1 MTAHAEFLRVAASDD
16 ALAERVKRDFRSASL
31 AREDRLLLEYVETL
45 TLAPWEL
52 RREHADALYAAGWS
66 ASELVHAVLG
76 CAHFND
82 LNRMADGLGIREEY
96 ASSLPEFEPHDAA
109 IRERRAPPTSSAP
122 PGPPPGPAPGPPPG
136 PAPGPP
142 PGPAPGPPPGPGP
155 GPGPAFVPLFDAP
168 ADVAPGE
175 PIALWRALG
184 ERPELV
190 ERLRAWRAFQF
201 SPTPAL
207 DGPTRAGIALLVA
220 ERAYATTATLRAKAM
235 LQDGGADAAT
245 IDAWSAG
252 SPNSPRLRRI
262 AEHARRLTDEPARTT
277 REHVEALFAH
287 GLDARGVVQLTAFVA
302 WANFELRAEAG
313 LGLR

>member
-16 ALAERVKRDFRSASL
+16 ALAERVKRDFRSAAL
-31 AREDRLLLEYVETL
+31 VPAERALLEYVETL

-52 RREHADALYAAGWS
+52 RREHADALVAAGWS

-96 ASSLPEFEPHDAA
+96 ASSLPEFAPHGTA
-109 IRERRAPPTSSAP
+109 IRERLAPPTSNAP
-122 PGPPPGPAPGPPPG
+122 PGPSPGTS
-136 PAPGPP
+136 
-142 PGPAPGPPPGPGP
+142 
-155 GPGPAFVPLFDAP
+155 PGPAFVPLFDAP
-168 ADVAPGE
+168 ADVASSE

-190 ERLRAWRAFQF
+190 ERLRAWRSFQF

-207 DGPTRAGIALLVA
+207 DVPTRAGIALLVA
-220 ERAYATTATLRAKAM
+220 QRTYADAAALRAKS
-235 LQDGGADAAT
+235 LLRDCGVDDAT
-245 IDAWSAG
+245 IGAWSSG
-252 SPNSPRLRRI
+252 SLPSPRLRGI

-277 REHVEALFAH
+277 REHVESLFAH
-287 GLDARGVVQLTAFVA
+287 GLDARAVVQLTAFVA
-302 WANFELRAEAG
+302 WANFEVRAEAG